1 MMKKMSPTQSAI
13 LEIIQNDFADIEFT
27 SRDVQYNGKSVS
39 GSTLK
44 SLADRGYL
52 IVVDDSSPKTYKLAE
67 NIITKTEEVS
77 SMKKEKPSVSIG
89 ESIMGLRKTRSEI
102 VASINMFKHRVNDD
116 SFADEKG
123 SGVGIYKIVYKPDP
137 SKLYIGK
144 TDRPF
149 EMRWAE
155 HRKHLEEGTHHCA
168 ALQEQFDKSGKNFND
183 FEFAPVQE
191 VEKDHIKID
200 MRERYWIQKY
210 EEDENYTLFNTM
222 KPKLHI

>member
-1 MMKKMSPTQSAI
+1 MIKKMNPTQSAA
-13 LEIIQNDFADIEFT
+13 LEFIQNNLADVEFT
-27 SRDVQYNGKSVS
+27 SRDTEDFS

-52 IVVDDSSPKTYKLAE
+52 IVVEDSSPKTYKLAK

-77 SMKKEKPSVSIG
+77 STKKEKPFVSG

-168 ALQEQFDKSGKNFND
+168 ALQEQFDKSDKNFND

-222 KPKLHI
+222 KPMLHI